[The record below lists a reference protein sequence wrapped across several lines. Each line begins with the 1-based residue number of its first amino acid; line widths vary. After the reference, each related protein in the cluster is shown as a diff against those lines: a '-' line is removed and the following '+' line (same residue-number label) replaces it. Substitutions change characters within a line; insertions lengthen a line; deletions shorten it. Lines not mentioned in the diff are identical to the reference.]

1 VAARSGQPVAA
12 LAVAGCLLLA
22 GCSVGLPS
30 GESTATSTLT
40 PVPVP
45 EEQGAGA
52 TGEAEIAAP
61 RPVDGDRIMPG
72 LRTEGVADPAA
83 LAGLHG
89 RHLADR
95 PYTRADSRTVVDANG
110 TLRATRTDLL
120 VAAGGVPFLAERS
133 AVSTPR
139 YDVTSAFSEATVYHD
154 GGRAYY
160 RAVEDEVNYGTD
172 TIPPGE
178 VVPDR
183 TGRAA
188 VRELLSAF
196 EWEVRRVEIG
206 GQPHYRLESTAFVDP
221 EPLDD
226 AVLLSDPRN
235 ATARLLVAADGR
247 VDRYR
252 LEYETTYDDRTV
264 GVTETARWSNVGE
277 TTVPPPNW
285 IGRARNATRQSVD
298 SRSGGPAES
307 PEPRPPG
314 D

>member
-1 VAARSGQPVAA
+1 MLA
-12 LAVAGCLLLA
+12 LAVCLLLA

-61 RPVDGDRIMPG
+61 RPVGGDRIMPG

-89 RHLADR
+89 RRLADR
-95 PYTRADSRTVVDANG
+95 SYTRADSRTVVDGNG
-110 TLRATRTDLL
+110 TLRATRMDIQ
-120 VAAGGVPFLAERS
+120 VSAGGVPFLAERS

-139 YDVTSAFSEATVYHD
+139 YDIESRFSEVTVYHD
-154 GGRAYY
+154 GGRAHY

-172 TIPPGE
+172 TIPPAE

-183 TGRAA
+183 TGQGAVQEVLAA
-188 VRELLSAF
+188 F
-196 EWEVRRVEIG
+196 KWEVRRVEIG
-206 GQPHYRLESTAFVDP
+206 GQSHYRLESAAAVDP
-221 EPLDD
+221 EPLND
-226 AVLLSDPRN
+226 AVLLTDPRN
-235 ATARLLVAADGR
+235 ATARLLVEADGR

-252 LEYETTYDDRTV
+252 LEYETTYDGRTV

-277 TTVPPPNW
+277 TTVTPPNW
-285 IGRARNATRQSVD
+285 IGRARNATA
-298 SRSGGPAES
+298 RSSALDRPERNVGFPGP
-307 PEPRPPG
+307 
-314 D
+314 

>member
-1 VAARSGQPVAA
+1 MAGYRAGVLA
-12 LAVAGCLLLA
+12 LVVLLLLA

-45 EEQGAGA
+45 EEQGVGA
-52 TGEAEIAAP
+52 TGEAERAAP
-61 RPVDGDRIMPG
+61 RPVGGDRIMPG

-83 LAGLHG
+83 LAALHD
-89 RHLADR
+89 RRLADR
-95 PYTRADSRTVVDANG
+95 SYTRADSRTVVDGNG

-120 VAAGGVPFLAERS
+120 VAAGGLPFLAERS

-139 YDVTSAFSEATVYHD
+139 YDVESAFSEATVYHD

-172 TIPPGE
+172 TIPPAE

-188 VRELLSAF
+188 VQEVLSAF
-196 EWEVRRVEIG
+196 EWEVQRVEIG

-221 EPLDD
+221 GPLDD
-226 AVLLSDPRN
+226 AVLLTDPRN
-235 ATARLLVAADGR
+235 ATARLLVGADGR

-264 GVTETARWSNVGE
+264 GVTETVRWSNVGE
-277 TTVPPPNW
+277 TNVPPPNW
-285 IGRARNATRQSVD
+285 IDRARDATE
-298 SRSGGPAES
+298 RSSALDQPERNVGLPA
-307 PEPRPPG
+307 P
-314 D
+314 